1 MLEQWILQHET
12 AIELLKQIQSL
23 KEKEPS
29 DKIINLIEE
38 YENDY
43 TLLMENF

>member
-29 DKIINLIEE
+29 DKILLLIKDL
-38 YENDY
+38 ENDY

>member
-1 MLEQWILQHET
+1 MLETWILQHET
-12 AIELLKQIQSL
+12 AIELLKQIKSL